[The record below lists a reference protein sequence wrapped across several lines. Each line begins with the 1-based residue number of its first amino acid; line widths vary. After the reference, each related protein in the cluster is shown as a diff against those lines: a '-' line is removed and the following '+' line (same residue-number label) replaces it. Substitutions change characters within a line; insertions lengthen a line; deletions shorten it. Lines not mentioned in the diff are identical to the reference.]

1 MCGGQEHDVV
11 LQLVKTLK
19 YDSDSYVGHNTRVP
33 FGLCVNEKWKD
44 HTSRD
49 GRLKDGR

>member
-19 YDSDSYVGHNTRVP
+19 DDSDSHVGHDTFAP
-33 FGLCVNEKWKD
+33 FGFSVNGKWKVNGLPF
-44 HTSRD
+44 RQ
-49 GRLKDGR
+49 LA